1 MPKNDFNRYV
11 KNGYYLPTK
20 YAGGDSIDPSGDVVG
35 EIEGVD
41 QYDDSN
47 DDVMTL
53 LEMHV
58 YDLFDGIDG
67 EEMDD
72 GDVDD
77 NAVAIPYV
85 ITIDYENQNVV
96 SVRRNWKEDDELKK
110 RRDWFVSYKFLPG
123 SGFLRFRSVPH
134 DWWLGQ
140 SGDRISARSSRQC
153 SILEYAGWL

>member
-20 YAGGDSIDPSGDVVG
+20 YGGGDGLDPSGDVIG

-41 QYDDSN
+41 QFDDSN

-67 EEMDD
+67 DEMDD
-72 GDVDD
+72 GEFED

-96 SVRRNWKEDDELKK
+96 AIRRNWKA
-110 RRDWFVSYKFLPG
+110 RR
-123 SGFLRFRSVPH
+123 
-134 DWWLGQ
+134 
-140 SGDRISARSSRQC
+140 
-153 SILEYAGWL
+153 